1 MSQFIDVRTGLPTQ
15 GNVHEVTQE
24 VSHPGSHVYLNSP

>member
-1 MSQFIDVRTGLPTQ
+1 MSQFIAIGTGLPTQ

-24 VSHPGSHVYLNSP
+24 ASHPGSHVI